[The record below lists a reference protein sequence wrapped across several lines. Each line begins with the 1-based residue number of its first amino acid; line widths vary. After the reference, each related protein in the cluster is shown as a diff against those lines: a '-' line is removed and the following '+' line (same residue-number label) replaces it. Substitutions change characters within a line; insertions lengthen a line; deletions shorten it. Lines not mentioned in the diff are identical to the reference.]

1 MNETQSARDDARLDM
16 ILEEV
21 RHIRQLVE
29 AQNGRV
35 RTNSEN
41 IARLQTK
48 ATMTA
53 SLQAVF
59 TMLLSSLA
67 AYMGVRH

>member
-1 MNETQSARDDARLDM
+1 MDAQEDARLTM

-21 RHIRQLVE
+21 RHVRRLVE
-29 AQNGRV
+29 QQNGRV
-35 RTNSEN
+35 RKNSEN

-48 ATMTA
+48 AATTA
-53 SLQAVF
+53 TLQVAF